1 MEFHRYM
8 AADEMTEIS
17 ADKWNDEIWGFSS
30 PTHASGDRLTKMIFY
45 FGRNDHWVAEAT
57 REDIIRSKTR
67 DQQDGPAPTLTVCE
81 DGVVHGFCIGEW
93 QPTRRPSSARS

>member
-1 MEFHRYM
+1 M

-30 PTHASGDRLTKMIFY
+30 PTHASEDRLTKMIFY

-57 REDIIRSKTR
+57 REDIIQSKTR
-67 DQQDGPAPTLTVCE
+67 DQQDGSAPTLTVCE

-93 QPTRRPSSARS
+93 KPTVRPSSARS